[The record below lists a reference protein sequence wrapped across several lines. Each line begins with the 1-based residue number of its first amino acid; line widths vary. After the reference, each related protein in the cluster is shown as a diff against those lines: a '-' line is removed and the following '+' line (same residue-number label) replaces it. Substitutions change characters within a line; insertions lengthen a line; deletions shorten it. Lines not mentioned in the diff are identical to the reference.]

1 MKKTIFN
8 FKVIIVMLLITS
20 GLSAQNKI
28 TVRFKE
34 SDEVLVNPGI
44 GFTTFQRFNG
54 DRTND
59 GVGWTE
65 GMPIDY
71 QKFDGNLVI
80 PDQPMS
86 SIAYFRVYWKY
97 LEPEIG
103 KYNWEILDRAL
114 KTAHERHQALMLRV
128 APYGS
133 GKTINDDTDVPSWYR
148 KMIGDRNEWLP
159 SGDGWRAD
167 AEDPRYAFHFGR
179 LIGEIGKRYD
189 GHPDF
194 ESVDLS
200 IVGFWGEGRG
210 CEILSDKTRE
220 VLVRA
225 YTDNFKKTPL
235 VMLLTDKTTNEL
247 GLSLA
252 DVGWRVDCIGDLG
265 FWAEDKDKPGW
276 THMYDMY
283 PQSIINFGMKDAWK
297 KAPVSLEVCGTI
309 KSWKG
314 ARGSCEYCQGYTA
327 EDVKYIIDETLKWHI
342 SSFNAKSSGVP
353 DEWRP
358 LIDSWLKKMG
368 YRFVLRSFSYPEYA
382 VRGEKIGFLSWW
394 DNKGVAPIYKKYLL
408 ALRLKGETRS
418 EVLITDADINSWFP
432 GDNLYDDS
440 VFVPR
445 DMPAGVYQIQAGI
458 VDIGSHE
465 PKVNLAISGRDPEGW
480 YPLGKIEIK

>member
-1 MKKTIFN
+1 MKKSVN
-8 FKVIIVMLLITS
+8 FLIAFFVISVMAIEV
-20 GLSAQNKI
+20 SAQKTI

-34 SDEVLVNPGI
+34 TGDVLTNPGI

-54 DRTND
+54 DKTNE

-65 GMPIDY
+65 GKPIEY
-71 QKFDGNLVI
+71 QKFEGNLVT

-103 KYNWEILDRAL
+103 KYKWEMLDKAL
-114 KTAHERHQALMLRV
+114 KTAHERHQTLMLRV

-133 GKTINDDTDVPSWYR
+133 GEKINDDTDVPSWYR
-148 KMIGDRNEWLP
+148 EKIGDKIEWLP
-159 SGDGWRAD
+159 EGAGWKAD
-167 AEDPRYAFHFGR
+167 AEDPRYAFYFGN
-179 LIGEIGKRYD
+179 LISELGKRYD

-210 CEILSDKTRE
+210 SEILADKTRE
-220 VLVRA
+220 ALVKA

-235 VMLLTDKTTNEL
+235 VMLLTDKKTNEY

-252 DVGWRVDCIGDLG
+252 NVGWRVDCIGDLG

-276 THMYDMY
+276 THMYDAY
-283 PQSIINFGMKDAWK
+283 PQGIINFGMKDAWK

-314 ARGSCEYCQGYTA
+314 KRDSCEYCQGYSI
-327 EDVKYIIDETLKWHI
+327 EQVNYIIDETLKWHI

-353 DEWRP
+353 EEWRP
-358 LIDSWLKKMG
+358 LIDRWLRKMG
-368 YRFVLRSFSYPEYA
+368 YRFVLRSFSYPEF
-382 VRGEKIGFLSWW
+382 VTPGEGLNFKSWW
-394 DNKGVAPIYKKYLL
+394 DNKGVAPIYKKFLL
-408 ALRLKGETRS
+408 AIRLTNDKRS
-418 EVLITDADINSWFP
+418 EVIITDADINSWFP
-432 GDNLYDDS
+432 GDNLYDDAI
-440 VFVPR
+440 FVPR
-445 DMPAGVYQIQAGI
+445 DMPAGIYQLQIGI
-458 VDIGSHE
+458 VDRQSHE
-465 PKVNLAISGRDPEGW
+465 PKVNLAIKGRDTDGW
-480 YPLGKIEIK
+480 YPVGKIEIK